1 MRPDGGEASEARPTV
16 SYFVIARRPAK
27 TNQADGI
34 GESGNLFDA
43 STFTRRLCDKASTP
57 LKPDAGFSMESHLHI
72 PAIVGGFA
80 ILWVVLLDAF
90 DTVVLPRRVLRNFKL
105 TAYFYRRTWIP
116 WRRIAGH
123 IKKPSRQ
130 QNFLGYFGPL
140 SLILLL
146 AFWATGLILGFA
158 LIQYGIGGH
167 EQLSGER
174 LNFGKILYHSGETF
188 FTLGYGDIVPTS
200 GPARAL
206 SVFEAGMGFAFLGV
220 VIGYIPV
227 VYSAFSRR
235 EIQISMLDARA
246 GSPPSAAE
254 LLVRLVGR
262 TEDPG
267 VSQSVLDEVLRDWE
281 RWAAEVLEEQ
291 ISYPVLAFFRSQHSN
306 QSWLAAL
313 TTILD
318 VTSLV
323 LTGIEGVHP
332 GQAKLTFAMARH
344 AAVDLAQVVHAQHD
358 PLAPDRLPP
367 SEFEVLRDKLAMAG
381 LHLRSDAYARDK
393 LTRLRSMYEPYVHA
407 TGKNLFF
414 SLPAWLLTE
423 RKRDNW
429 QAGPWDRLIQARGLA
444 ALGQE
449 SQASVGSAPRED
461 HF

>member
-1 MRPDGGEASEARPTV
+1 MHSQVHISAMV
-16 SYFVIARRPAK
+16 F
-27 TNQADGI
+27 GI
-34 GESGNLFDA
+34 L
-43 STFTRRLCDKASTP
+43 
-57 LKPDAGFSMESHLHI
+57 I
-72 PAIVGGFA
+72 I
-80 ILWVVLLDAF
+80 WVVLLDAF
-90 DTVVLPRRVLRNFKL
+90 ETVVLPRRVLRNFKL

-116 WRRIAGH
+116 WRWIAQH

-146 AFWATGLILGFA
+146 GFWASSLILGFA

-167 EQLSGER
+167 EQLSGEP

-200 GPARAL
+200 GAARAL

-227 VYSAFSRR
+227 VYSSFSRR

-254 LLVRLVGR
+254 LLVRLAGR

-267 VSQSVLDEVLRDWE
+267 VSQSVLDEALRDWE
-281 RWAAEVLEEQ
+281 RWAAELLESQ
-291 ISYPVLAFFRSQHSN
+291 ISYPVLSFFRSQHSN

-318 VTSLV
+318 VSSLV
-323 LTGIEGVHP
+323 LTGIDGVQA

-344 AAVDLAQVVHAQHD
+344 AAVDLTQVVNAGFD
-358 PLAPDRLPP
+358 PGYTDRLP
-367 SEFEVLRDKLAMAG
+367 EAEYEALHQTLAEAGLKLRRDEYGREKLA
-381 LHLRSDAYARDK
+381 
-393 LTRLRSMYEPYVHA
+393 RLRTMYEPYVYA
-407 TGKNLFF
+407 TGKNLMLT
-414 SLPAWLLTE
+414 LPPWKHPE
-423 RKRDNW
+423 KVKDNW
-429 QAGPWDRLIQARGLA
+429 RAGPWDRLVQARGLA
-444 ALGQE
+444 VLGQKTI
-449 SQASVGSAPRED
+449 VTPRVDGD